1 MRKYSPVLLFIF
13 IAIVSSGC
21 STKYMGTGLD
31 DFHRSSE
38 IISKSLAGVITEIID
53 QDMEL
58 RAQRSVTKS
67 SITASDL
74 EPVILT
80 FNNLRLRKEL
90 VNCLVEYSGLLKA
103 LLENAHTSSVRE
115 YGEGLRDSLRNIYTS
130 DPGLISKETGGIIST
145 IITMVP
151 EGVTFMKKKKFALK
165 LMGEMQKVIDKV
177 SVKLKEEIN
186 SLKLLAPNLYTRLF
200 REKVE
205 NKWPDKKEKRLKYAL
220 TGVKIIKKRERF
232 GSLVDD
238 LIKIMDI
245 FPVEHKRLLDSFRK
259 SGGTLIGLNELL
271 NYSLR
276 LKNNYDLFSKGE

>member
-1 MRKYSPVLLFIF
+1 MKKYYSILLFLFTIV
-13 IAIVSSGC
+13 IAGC
-21 STKYMGTGLD
+21 STKYMGAGLN
-31 DFHRSSE
+31 DFHKSSE
-38 IISKSLAGVITEIID
+38 LIAESLAGVITEIID

-58 RAQRSVTKS
+58 RAERSVIKS
-67 SITASDL
+67 TITASDL

-90 VNCLVEYSGLLKA
+90 INCFEEYSGLLKA
-103 LLENAHTSSVRE
+103 LLDKDHVTFVRE
-115 YGEGLRDSLRNIYTS
+115 YGEDLRESLNNINTS
-130 DPGLISKETGGIIST
+130 DPGLVSKEAGGIISA

-151 EGVTFMKKKKFALK
+151 EGVTFMKKRKFALK
-165 LMGEMQKVIDKV
+165 LMSEMQKVIDKV
-177 SVKLKEEIN
+177 SVKLKEELN

-220 TGVKIIKKRERF
+220 AGVKIIKKRVRF
-232 GSLVDD
+232 GLLVDD

-245 FPVEHKRLLDSFRK
+245 FPVEHKRLMDSFRK

-276 LKNNYDLFSKGE
+276 LKNNYNLFSKGE

>member
-1 MRKYSPVLLFIF
+1 MKKYSSILLFIF
-13 IAIVSSGC
+13 IIMSSGC
-21 STKYMGTGLD
+21 STKYMGAGLN
-31 DFHRSSE
+31 DFHKSSE
-38 IISKSLAGVITEIID
+38 LIAESMTGVITEIID
-53 QDMEL
+53 QEMEL
-58 RAQRSVTKS
+58 RAERSVIKS

-103 LLENAHTSSVRE
+103 LLDKDHITFVRE
-115 YGEGLRDSLRNIYTS
+115 YGEDLRESLNNINTS
-130 DPGLISKETGGIIST
+130 DPGLVSKEAGGIIST

-151 EGVTFMKKKKFALK
+151 EGVTFMKKRKFALK

-200 REKVE
+200 REKIE

-220 TGVKIIKKRERF
+220 AGVKIIKKRERF
-232 GSLVDD
+232 GLLVDD

-245 FPVEHKRLLDSFRK
+245 FPVEHKRLMDSFRK

>member
-1 MRKYSPVLLFIF
+1 MRKYNSILLFLF
-13 IAIVSSGC
+13 IIVTVGC
-21 STKYMGTGLD
+21 STKYMGAGLN
-31 DFHRSSE
+31 DFHKSSE
-38 IISKSLAGVITEIID
+38 LIAESLAGVITEIID

-58 RAQRSVTKS
+58 RAERSVIKS

-90 VNCLVEYSGLLKA
+90 VNCLVEYSGLLNA
-103 LLENAHTSSVRE
+103 LLDKDHITFVRE
-115 YGEGLRDSLRNIYTS
+115 YGEDLRESLNNINTS
-130 DPGLISKETGGIIST
+130 DPGLVSKEAGGIIST

-151 EGVTFMKKKKFALK
+151 EGVTFLKKRKFALK
-165 LMGEMQKVIDKV
+165 LMSEMQKVIDKV
-177 SVKLKEEIN
+177 SIKLKEEVN

-220 TGVKIIKKRERF
+220 AGVKIIRKREMF
-232 GSLVDD
+232 GLLIDD

-245 FPVEHKRLLDSFRK
+245 FPAEHKRLMDSFRK

>member
-1 MRKYSPVLLFIF
+1 MRKYYSILLFLFTIV
-13 IAIVSSGC
+13 IAGC
-21 STKYMGTGLD
+21 STKYMGAGLN
-31 DFHRSSE
+31 DFHKSSE
-38 IISKSLAGVITEIID
+38 LIAESLTGVITEIID

-58 RAQRSVTKS
+58 RAERSVIKS

-103 LLENAHTSSVRE
+103 LLDKDHITFVRE
-115 YGEGLRDSLRNIYTS
+115 YGEDLSESLNNINTS
-130 DPGLISKETGGIIST
+130 DPGLVSKEAGGIIST

-151 EGVTFMKKKKFALK
+151 EGVTFMKKRKFALK

-220 TGVKIIKKRERF
+220 AGVKIIKKREMF
-232 GSLVDD
+232 GLLVDD

-245 FPVEHKRLLDSFRK
+245 FPAEHKRLMDSFRK
-259 SGGTLIGLNELL
+259 SGGALIGLNELL

>member
-1 MRKYSPVLLFIF
+1 MKKYSSILLFIF
-13 IAIVSSGC
+13 IIMSSGC
-21 STKYMGTGLD
+21 STKYMGAGLN
-31 DFHRSSE
+31 DFHKSSE
-38 IISKSLAGVITEIID
+38 LIAESLTGVITEIID

-58 RAQRSVTKS
+58 RAERSVIKS

-103 LLENAHTSSVRE
+103 LLDKDHITFVRE
-115 YGEGLRDSLRNIYTS
+115 YGEDLRESLNNINTS
-130 DPGLISKETGGIIST
+130 DPGLVSKEAGGIIST

-151 EGVTFMKKKKFALK
+151 EGVTFMKKRKFALK

-200 REKVE
+200 REKIE

-220 TGVKIIKKRERF
+220 AGVKIIKKRERF
-232 GSLVDD
+232 GLLVDD

-245 FPVEHKRLLDSFRK
+245 FPVEHKRLMDSFRK